1 MLTGEIENVFG
12 WPLKVVPDRFGK
24 VNPRTLQNLPVQSAG
39 ASILQLACIRLVEAD
54 IRLCAPIHDA
64 VLIEGSTEEIVACN
78 EVGEPILDAKGN
90 YTPGPV
96 AKAAQEIM
104 AEAAK
109 DVIGSRIETD
119 LKAIVHPERFMDP
132 RGERMWEKVMKC
144 LERSEHLH
152 QQALQPEIELR
163 IASC

>member
-12 WPLKVVPDRFGK
+12 WSLKIVPDRFGK

-64 VLIEGSTEEIVACN
+64 VLIEGTTEEIVACN
-78 EVGEPILDAKGN
+78 EVGEPIPGGKGN
-90 YTPGPV
+90 YNPGPV

-104 AEAAK
+104 AETAK

-119 LKAIVHPERFMDP
+119 FKAVVHPERFMDP
-132 RGERMWEKVMKC
+132 RGKRMWEKVMEC
-144 LERSEHLH
+144 LERSELR
-152 QQALQPEIELR
+152 QRMQAG
-163 IASC
+163 